1 MTKMKL
7 AAWLVLLVSA
17 AFLTPQAS
25 AETPVLQV
33 GTKAPPLELSA
44 ADGSS
49 RSLAEI
55 DGPKVL
61 IFFRGLW

>member
-1 MTKMKL
+1 MRMKTMAQSSLL
-7 AAWLVLLVSA
+7 AALAGFALVVSA
-17 AFLTPQAS
+17 GQPTL
-25 AETPVLQV
+25 EV
-33 GTKAPPLELSA
+33 GSKAPPLKLAA

-61 IFFRGLW
+61 VFYRGLW

>member
-1 MTKMKL
+1 MTKTKL
-7 AAWLVLLVSA
+7 SVLLVLFVSA
-17 AFLTPQAS
+17 AFLAPWAS
-25 AETPVLQV
+25 AETAGLEV
-33 GTKAPPLELSA
+33 GSKAPPLELSA

-55 DGPKVL
+55 DGPRVL

>member
-1 MTKMKL
+1 MRMQSIAQKSLL
-7 AAWLVLLVSA
+7 AAVAGFAIVVSA
-17 AFLTPQAS
+17 GQPMP
-25 AETPVLQV
+25 EV
-33 GTKAPPLELSA
+33 GAKAPPLKLAS

-61 IFFRGLW
+61 IFYRGLW